1 MYNKSELALF
11 YEKAGR
17 GVCSHAYI
25 VDGAA
30 GIGKLEFALSCARAL
45 LCTGK
50 TKPCG
55 ICQSCRKFSLGG
67 HPDIHITGTGEKCA
81 GVDDIR
87 ELIRLASVMPNDG
100 DMQVF
105 IIANAGKMRAGAQNA
120 LLKLFEEPPP
130 TVTVFLLTETRNSL
144 LPTLLSR
151 GQRIHLDGMSPK
163 EALAELAARCGGSGG
178 EAERALEA
186 ANGSVGEAERLLS
199 PESAE
204 NRKKAC
210 EILLYAL
217 SGKSYELSKAL
228 LLPKYKRE
236 KLYDILDSLL
246 LLLLIIVSVAV
257 CIRLKT
263 GGPMI
268 GLFASWIFIYL
279 FCKIFGISY
288 ANIVAGAYDAIRMV
302 VPTLCLLMAIGVMI
316 GTWLQSGTIATIIS
330 WGLKMINPSWLLPL
344 TLLFC
349 SILSIVTG
357 TSYGSVGSAGVAMMA
372 IGNAMG
378 IHPGMVAG
386 AVICGAMFG
395 DKLSPLSDTTNLAP
409 AVADAKLGDHI
420 RSMLWTTLP
429 TYVITLILFTILGF
443 QQTSGSYTEGSIT
456 VYIDALNG
464 EFQLGWITM
473 IPAIL
478 IIVLLL
484 CKVNAISAL
493 GLSSFAAGFV
503 SYFVQHDTLQG
514 IIRTAYNG
522 YTTAIEEP
530 VLQSILNRGGMGSM
544 LQYVAI
550 ICFAVGMGGM
560 LEKLGVLDHILQA
573 IVKRINSDGS
583 MILATMI
590 VGYVT
595 SLISCSQPMAHVLTG
610 RLMAPVFQERKVAP
624 EILSRCLEDS
634 GTMAGP
640 MIPWHGYGVYMAG
653 TLGVAWSAFF
663 PYLFLLYLTPV
674 FSIFYGFTGISI
686 KHLPETKNNESKE
699 EK

>member
-1 MYNKSELALF
+1 MNE
-11 YEKAGR
+11 EK
-17 GVCSHAYI
+17 
-25 VDGAA
+25 
-30 GIGKLEFALSCARAL
+30 KL
-45 LCTGK
+45 
-50 TKPCG
+50 
-55 ICQSCRKFSLGG
+55 
-67 HPDIHITGTGEKCA
+67 
-81 GVDDIR
+81 
-87 ELIRLASVMPNDG
+87 N
-100 DMQVF
+100 
-105 IIANAGKMRAGAQNA
+105 
-120 LLKLFEEPPP
+120 
-130 TVTVFLLTETRNSL
+130 
-144 LPTLLSR
+144 LP
-151 GQRIHLDGMSPK
+151 Q
-163 EALAELAARCGGSGG
+163 
-178 EAERALEA
+178 
-186 ANGSVGEAERLLS
+186 
-199 PESAE
+199 
-204 NRKKAC
+204 
-210 EILLYAL
+210 
-217 SGKSYELSKAL
+217 
-228 LLPKYKRE
+228 
-236 KLYDILDSLL
+236 SLL
-246 LLLLIIVSVAV
+246 LLLLIILSVAV

-279 FCKIFGISY
+279 FC
-288 ANIVAGAYDAIRMV
+288 VAVRIPYSKVVDGAFEAIRMV

-316 GTWLQSGTIATIIS
+316 GTWLQSGTIATIIA
-330 WGLKMINPSWLLPL
+330 WGLKMINPAWLLPL

-349 SILSIVTG
+349 SLLSLVTG

-378 IHPGMVAG
+378 INPGMVAG

-409 AVADAKLGDHI
+409 AVAGSKLGDHI

-429 TYVITLILFTILGF
+429 TYVITLIIFTVLGF
-443 QQTSGSYTEGSIT
+443 SQTAGDYTTGNIST
-456 VYIDALNG
+456 YVDALNN
-464 EFQLGWITM
+464 EFHLGFLTM

-493 GLSSFAAGFV
+493 GISSFAAGFV
-503 SYFVQHDTLQG
+503 SFFVQHDTLQS

-522 YTTAIEEP
+522 YSTAIEEP

-560 LEKLGVLDHILQA
+560 LEKLGVLDHILNA

-583 MILATMI
+583 MILATLI
-590 VGYVT
+590 TGYIT

-610 RLMAPVFQERKVAP
+610 RLMAPIFKERKVAP

-634 GTMAGP
+634 GTLAGP

-653 TLGVAWSAFF
+653 TLGVAWAAFF
-663 PYLFLLYLTPV
+663 PYLFLLYLTPI

-686 KHLPETKNNESKE
+686 KHVDDTAATK
-699 EK
+699 

>member
-1 MYNKSELALF
+1 MSFIITILAALLVF
-11 YEKAGR
+11 SAVIAIHEFGHFTVAKL
-17 GVCSHAYI
+17 C
-25 VDGAA
+25 
-30 GIGKLEFALSCARAL
+30 GIQVNEFSIGMGPVLWKKNHKGTQYSLRAL
-45 LCTGK
+45 
-50 TKPCG
+50 PV
-55 ICQSCRKFSLGG
+55 GG
-67 HPDIHITGTGEKCA
+67 F
-81 GVDDIR
+81 V
-87 ELIRLASVMPNDG
+87 
-100 DMQVF
+100 
-105 IIANAGKMRAGAQNA
+105 
-120 LLKLFEEPPP
+120 
-130 TVTVFLLTETRNSL
+130 
-144 LPTLLSR
+144 
-151 GQRIHLDGMSPK
+151 
-163 EALAELAARCGGSGG
+163 
-178 EAERALEA
+178 ALE
-186 ANGSVGEAERLLS
+186 GEES
-199 PESAE
+199 PESQQAE
-204 NRKKAC
+204 AVHTVQEQPAPETEASVQPTGVPLNEAPVWQR
-210 EILLYAL
+210 AL
-217 SGKSYELSKAL
+217 
-228 LLPKYKRE
+228 
-236 KLYDILDSLL
+236 
-246 LLLLIIVSVAV
+246 V
-257 CIRLKT
+257 
-263 GGPMI
+263 
-268 GLFASWIFIYL
+268 
-279 FCKIFGISY
+279 
-288 ANIVAGAYDAIRMV
+288 
-302 VPTLCLLMAIGVMI
+302 
-316 GTWLQSGTIATIIS
+316 
-330 WGLKMINPSWLLPL
+330 
-344 TLLFC
+344 
-349 SILSIVTG
+349 
-357 TSYGSVGSAGVAMMA
+357 
-372 IGNAMG
+372 
-378 IHPGMVAG
+378 MVAG

-522 YTTAIEEP
+522 YTTTIEEP

-686 KHLPETKNNESKE
+686 KHLPETQNNESKE

>member
-1 MYNKSELALF
+1 MNE
-11 YEKAGR
+11 EK
-17 GVCSHAYI
+17 
-25 VDGAA
+25 
-30 GIGKLEFALSCARAL
+30 KL
-45 LCTGK
+45 
-50 TKPCG
+50 
-55 ICQSCRKFSLGG
+55 
-67 HPDIHITGTGEKCA
+67 
-81 GVDDIR
+81 
-87 ELIRLASVMPNDG
+87 N
-100 DMQVF
+100 
-105 IIANAGKMRAGAQNA
+105 
-120 LLKLFEEPPP
+120 
-130 TVTVFLLTETRNSL
+130 
-144 LPTLLSR
+144 LP
-151 GQRIHLDGMSPK
+151 Q
-163 EALAELAARCGGSGG
+163 
-178 EAERALEA
+178 
-186 ANGSVGEAERLLS
+186 
-199 PESAE
+199 
-204 NRKKAC
+204 
-210 EILLYAL
+210 
-217 SGKSYELSKAL
+217 
-228 LLPKYKRE
+228 
-236 KLYDILDSLL
+236 SLL
-246 LLLLIIVSVAV
+246 LLLLIILSVAV

-279 FCKIFGISY
+279 FC
-288 ANIVAGAYDAIRMV
+288 VAVRIPYSKVVDGAFEAIRMV

-316 GTWLQSGTIATIIS
+316 GTWLQSGTIATIIA
-330 WGLKMINPSWLLPL
+330 WGLKMINPAWLLPL

-349 SILSIVTG
+349 SLLSLVTG

-378 IHPGMVAG
+378 INPGMVAG

-409 AVADAKLGDHI
+409 AVAGAKLGDHI

-429 TYVITLILFTILGF
+429 TYVITLIIFTVLGF
-443 QQTSGSYTEGSIT
+443 SQTAGDYTTGNIST
-456 VYIDALNG
+456 YVDALNN
-464 EFQLGWITM
+464 EFHLGFLTM

-493 GLSSFAAGFV
+493 GISSFAAGFV
-503 SYFVQHDTLQG
+503 SFFVQHDTLQS

-522 YTTAIEEP
+522 YSTAIEEP

-560 LEKLGVLDHILQA
+560 LEKLGVLDHILNA

-583 MILATMI
+583 MILATLI
-590 VGYVT
+590 TGYIT

-610 RLMAPVFQERKVAP
+610 RLMAPIFKERKVAP

-634 GTMAGP
+634 GTLAGP

-653 TLGVAWSAFF
+653 TLGVAWAAFF
-663 PYLFLLYLTPV
+663 PYLFLLYLTPI

-686 KHLPETKNNESKE
+686 KHVDGTAATK
-699 EK
+699 

>member
-1 MYNKSELALF
+1 MNE
-11 YEKAGR
+11 EK
-17 GVCSHAYI
+17 
-25 VDGAA
+25 
-30 GIGKLEFALSCARAL
+30 KL
-45 LCTGK
+45 
-50 TKPCG
+50 
-55 ICQSCRKFSLGG
+55 
-67 HPDIHITGTGEKCA
+67 
-81 GVDDIR
+81 
-87 ELIRLASVMPNDG
+87 N
-100 DMQVF
+100 
-105 IIANAGKMRAGAQNA
+105 
-120 LLKLFEEPPP
+120 
-130 TVTVFLLTETRNSL
+130 
-144 LPTLLSR
+144 LP
-151 GQRIHLDGMSPK
+151 Q
-163 EALAELAARCGGSGG
+163 
-178 EAERALEA
+178 
-186 ANGSVGEAERLLS
+186 
-199 PESAE
+199 
-204 NRKKAC
+204 
-210 EILLYAL
+210 
-217 SGKSYELSKAL
+217 
-228 LLPKYKRE
+228 
-236 KLYDILDSLL
+236 SLL
-246 LLLLIIVSVAV
+246 LLLLIILSVAV

-279 FCKIFGISY
+279 FC
-288 ANIVAGAYDAIRMV
+288 VAVRIPYSKVVDGAFEAIRMV

-316 GTWLQSGTIATIIS
+316 GTWLQSGTIATIIA
-330 WGLKMINPSWLLPL
+330 WGLKMINPAWLLPL

-349 SILSIVTG
+349 SLLSLVTG

-378 IHPGMVAG
+378 INPGMVAG

-409 AVADAKLGDHI
+409 AVAGAKLGEHI

-429 TYVITLILFTILGF
+429 TYVITLIIFTVLGF
-443 QQTSGSYTEGSIT
+443 SQTAGDYTTGNISIY
-456 VYIDALNG
+456 VDALNN
-464 EFQLGWITM
+464 EFHLGFFTM

-493 GLSSFAAGFV
+493 GISSFAAGFV
-503 SYFVQHDTLQG
+503 SFFVQHDTLQS

-522 YTTAIEEP
+522 YSTAIEEP

-560 LEKLGVLDHILQA
+560 LEKLGVLDHILNA

-583 MILATMI
+583 MILATLI
-590 VGYVT
+590 TGYIT

-610 RLMAPVFQERKVAP
+610 RLMAPIFKERKVAP

-634 GTMAGP
+634 GTLAGP

-653 TLGVAWSAFF
+653 TLGVAWAAFF
-663 PYLFLLYLTPV
+663 PYLFLLYLTPI

-686 KHLPETKNNESKE
+686 KHANDTAATK
-699 EK
+699 